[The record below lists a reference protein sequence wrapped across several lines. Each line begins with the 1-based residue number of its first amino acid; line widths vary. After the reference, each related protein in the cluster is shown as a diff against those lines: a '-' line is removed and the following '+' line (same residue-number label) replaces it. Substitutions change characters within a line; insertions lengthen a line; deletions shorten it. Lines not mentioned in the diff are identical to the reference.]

1 MSAVLSGNKG
11 EWSEIYVFLRL
22 LAVGKLFAADENL
35 NKMDS
40 VFYDV
45 LKIFREEEHC
55 KLEFNYNKAE
65 NTVSVV
71 NTSISVPV
79 LTMPADKF
87 RQEADYLYDRIV
99 NNGGNGAFYIEET
112 EKFLNSIQISKIKAA
127 SNQKEDIV
135 IKLHD
140 LNNGCDR
147 IQGFSIK
154 SKLGSP
160 STLINAGTTT
170 NFIYKVHGPM
180 NETIC
185 RDFNQLNTLNTFK
198 KKFDYLKSKNCN
210 VAYCGMES
218 SMFQNNLRLMDS
230 NLPEI
235 TGYLVLMHY
244 RDGYNN
250 VREAISRLTEINPL
264 GFDYSDGQP
273 FYEYKFKRL
282 LTESALGMTPSKTWD
297 GTANATGGYIIVK
310 ENGEVLCY
318 HLYNRNEFENYLLN
332 NTKFETASTSR
343 HKFGTIYQDKGD
355 YYLKLNLQV
364 RFNQ

>member
-45 LKIFREEEHC
+45 LKILRDEDRG

-71 NTSISVPV
+71 KENLSVPV

-140 LNNGCDR
+140 LNTGFDSV
-147 IQGFSIK
+147 QGFSIK

-160 STLINAGTTT
+160 STLINAGVTT

-180 NETIC
+180 TETIC
-185 RDFNQLNTLNTFK
+185 RDFNQCKTFRN
-198 KKFDYLKSKNCN
+198 KFDCLKSNNCD
-210 VAYCGMES
+210 VTYCGMES
-218 SMFQNNLRLMDS
+218 SMFRNNLSLMDS

-235 TGYLVLMHY
+235 TGLLVLMHY

-250 VREAISRLTEINPL
+250 VREAISRLKEINPL
-264 GFDYSDGQP
+264 GFDYSNGQP

-282 LTESALGMTPSKTWD
+282 LTESALGMTPAKTWD
-297 GTANATGGYIIVK
+297 GTANATGGYIIVR
-310 ENGEVLCY
+310 EDGEVLCY
-318 HLYNRNEFENYLLN
+318 HIYNRNEFENYLLN

-355 YYLKLNLQV
+355 WYLKLNLQV
-364 RFNQ
+364 RFI

>member
-35 NKMDS
+35 NKMNS

-127 SNQKEDIV
+127 SNQKEDII

-140 LNNGCDR
+140 LNTGYDPT
-147 IQGFSIK
+147 QGFSIK
-154 SKLGSP
+154 SRLGSP
-160 STLINAGTTT
+160 STLINAGVTT

-185 RDFNQLNTLNTFK
+185 ENFNQGKYFRE
-198 KKFDYLKSKNCN
+198 KFAYLKSEGCR
-210 VAYCGMES
+210 VDYCGMEY
-218 SMFQNNLRLMDS
+218 SMFENNLRLIDS
-230 NLPEI
+230 KLPEI
-235 TGYLVLMHY
+235 TGCLVLMYY
-244 RDGYNN
+244 RDGCNN
-250 VREAISRLTEINPL
+250 VREAIDLLTKLNPL
-264 GFDYSDGQP
+264 GFDLSTSQP
-273 FYEYKFKRL
+273 FYEYKFKKL
-282 LTESALGMTPSKTWD
+282 LTESALGMTPSKAWD
-297 GTANATGGYIIVK
+297 GNANATGGYIIVR
-310 ENGEVLCY
+310 EDGEVVCY
-318 HLYNRNEFENYLLN
+318 HIYNRNEFENYLLN
-332 NTKFETASTSR
+332 NTRFETASTSR
-343 HKFGTIYQDKGD
+343 HNFGKIYKDNED
-355 YYLKLNLQV
+355 WYLKLNLQV
-364 RFNQ
+364 RFIQ

>member
-1 MSAVLSGNKG
+1 MSSVLSGNKG

-45 LKIFREEEHC
+45 LKIFREEDRC
-55 KLEFNYNKAE
+55 TLEFVYNKAE

-71 NTSISVPV
+71 NTSRAVPI
-79 LTMPADKF
+79 LTMSADKF
-87 RQEADYLYDRIV
+87 RQEADYLFDQIV

-140 LNNGCDR
+140 LNTGYAPV
-147 IQGFSIK
+147 QGFSIK

-160 STLINAGTTT
+160 STLINAGETT

-180 NETIC
+180 TETIC
-185 RDFNQLNTLNTFK
+185 RDFNHFNTFRER
-198 KKFDYLKSKNCN
+198 FAYLKSKNCH
-210 VAYCGMES
+210 VRYCGMES
-218 SMFQNNLRLMDS
+218 PMFRNNLSLMDS
-230 NLPEI
+230 DLPSI
-235 TGYLVLMHY
+235 TGCLVLLHY
-244 RDGYNN
+244 RDGYNE
-250 VREAISRLTEINPL
+250 VRKTIDRLTEINPMKYDL
-264 GFDYSDGQP
+264 STGHP
-273 FYEYKFKRL
+273 FYEYKFKKL
-282 LTESALGMTPSKTWD
+282 LTESALGMTPAKTWN
-297 GTANATGGYIIVK
+297 GTANATGGYIIVR
-310 ENGEVLCY
+310 EDGEVLCY
-318 HLYNRNEFENYLLN
+318 HLYNRNEFEQYLLN

-343 HKFGTIYQDKGD
+343 HKFGKIYRVQEDW
-355 YYLKLNLQV
+355 YLKLNLQV
-364 RFNQ
+364 RFIQ

>member
-35 NKMDS
+35 KKMDS

-45 LKIFREEEHC
+45 LKILRDEDRG

-71 NTSISVPV
+71 KENLSVPV

-99 NNGGNGAFYIEET
+99 NSGGNGAFYIEET

-127 SNQKEDIV
+127 SNKKEDIS

-140 LNNGCDR
+140 LNTGCDTVR
-147 IQGFSIK
+147 GFSIK

-160 STLINAGTTT
+160 STLINAGVTT

-180 NETIC
+180 TETIC
-185 RDFNQLNTLNTFK
+185 GDFNQCKTFRN
-198 KKFDYLKSKNCN
+198 KFDCLKSNNCE
-210 VAYCGMES
+210 VTYCGMES
-218 SMFQNNLRLMDS
+218 SMFRNNLSLMDS

-235 TGYLVLMHY
+235 TGLLVLMHY

-250 VREAISRLTEINPL
+250 VRDAISRLTEINPL

-297 GTANATGGYIIVK
+297 GNANADGGYIIVR
-310 ENGEVLCY
+310 EDGEVLCY
-318 HLYNRNEFENYLLN
+318 YLYNRNEFENYLLN
-332 NTKFETASTSR
+332 NTRFETASTSR

-355 YYLKLNLQV
+355 WYLKLNLQV
-364 RFNQ
+364 RFI